1 MQTLLA
7 LLFAMLLQAGP
18 VTTSVHLKPGDTI
31 PSTKFVDQTGRQV
44 SFDAWRGKFVVLSF
58 IYTRCRDANECPLI
72 SAKYQQLQSK
82 LGPNAHLVEM
92 SIDPE
97 YDRPPVLAKYARVFQ
112 FKPDRV
118 TLLTGEPKTIL
129 EFAAMFGVTAYTDP
143 KYGFVH
149 NENTVIIDPEGKIAD
164 YLPEATW
171 PADEIVSQIANYSI
185 RPRPFGGEFA
195 RLFLWVAAFIATG
208 ALLAVTFVKLFGRN
222 RVRQ

>member
-1 MQTLLA
+1 
-7 LLFAMLLQAGP
+7 MLLQTGP
-18 VTTSVHLKPGDTI
+18 VTTSVHLKPGDTV
-31 PSTKFVDQTGRQV
+31 PSTAFVDQAGHQI

-58 IYTRCRDANECPLI
+58 VYTRCRDANECPLI
-72 SAKYQQLQSK
+72 SAKYEQLQNR

-97 YDRPPVLAKYARVFQ
+97 YDKPAVLAKYARTFQ
-112 FKPDRV
+112 FDPDRV
-118 TLLTGEPKTIL
+118 TLLTGDPHTVL
-129 EFAAMFGVTAYTDP
+129 EFAAMFGVTAYTDS

-185 RPRPFGGEFA
+185 RPRPFGAELV
-195 RLFLWVAAFIATG
+195 RLFAWVAAFIVIGTLSAAM
-208 ALLAVTFVKLFGRN
+208 ALKLFARK
-222 RVRQ
+222 RAH